1 MHAYSNES
9 SGLSLLA
16 EPDTCKDLV
25 DVLSSTQVVCTTVDK
40 CCTTNSMATKV
51 SISTVTSKGQVT
63 APAEFRKAHSIRK
76 GSKIVF
82 SSKGSDELT
91 LAVVASLD
99 LAGVDSKRLSYK
111 EASKNLDRL
120 RENDRD

>member
-1 MHAYSNES
+1 
-9 SGLSLLA
+9 
-16 EPDTCKDLV
+16 
-25 DVLSSTQVVCTTVDK
+25 
-40 CCTTNSMATKV
+40 MATKV

-91 LAVVASLD
+91 LAVVASLED